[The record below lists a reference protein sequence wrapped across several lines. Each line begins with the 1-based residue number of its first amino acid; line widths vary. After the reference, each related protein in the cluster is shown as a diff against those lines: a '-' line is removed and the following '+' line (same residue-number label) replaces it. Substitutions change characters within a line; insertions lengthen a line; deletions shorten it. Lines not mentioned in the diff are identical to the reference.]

1 MVTGPEVFL
10 CTFWVLP
17 LGQPNVYKRERN
29 MQPMKCTSCQKEI
42 SPHEKVVTFP
52 CPQCEETVIRCEK
65 CRVLANPYRCSCGF
79 EGP

>member
-1 MVTGPEVFL
+1 
-10 CTFWVLP
+10 
-17 LGQPNVYKRERN
+17 